1 MHSAYVLG
9 PAKRGPPEEMR
20 AVSEN
25 QRLSQKDIERLIN
38 DNSDESRAEVAEKV
52 ANQVDAGLTPEERNL
67 ANSILG
73 VMVKD
78 AAVMVRKA
86 LSEALSHSENV
97 PHDIAVELARDVDDV
112 ALPMLVSSPVLSDD
126 DLIAIVRGGN
136 AAKQV
141 AIAGRASVSEDVASE
156 LVDAGNEKATQVL
169 VRNDGA
175 KLNDQIFTSVLD
187 IYGDNDQIK
196 EALVERPE
204 LPMDVSE
211 RLITM
216 VSGRLKQYLIERHAL
231 SERQANILSDDTRE
245 RATVDLLEQASQA
258 VDVEKFVLHL
268 KQNKR
273 LTPSLIVRA
282 ICTGDV
288 RFFETAMAVLAKVP
302 VKNARLMIHDNG
314 RLGLRAIFN
323 RTGMPLV
330 YFPIFRV
337 AIDVLTETNYD
348 GLAGDK
354 TRFRRRMIERILT
367 QFNEIDPGDID
378 YLIKVLEGGSMRPM
392 AA

>member
-1 MHSAYVLG
+1 M
-9 PAKRGPPEEMR
+9 
-20 AVSEN
+20 SEN

-52 ANQVDAGLTPEERNL
+52 ANQVDAALTPEERNL

-112 ALPMLVSSPVLSDD
+112 ALPMLVSSPVLSDA

-156 LVDAGNEKATQVL
+156 LVDSRNEKATQIL

-175 KLNDQIFTSVLD
+175 KLSQQIFTSVLD

-196 EALVERPE
+196 EAVAERPE
-204 LPMDVSE
+204 LPIDVSE

-245 RATVDLLEQASQA
+245 RATVDLLEQATKA
-258 VDVEKFVLHL
+258 LDIEKFVLHL

-337 AIDVLTETNYD
+337 AIDVLAETNYD

-354 TRFRRRMIERILT
+354 NRFRRRMIERILT
-367 QFNEIDPGDID
+367 QFNEIDPNDID